1 MSEINAEHSV
11 VVNGAN
17 VPAISVR
24 QLDTS
29 VEMEFGKTTI
39 MSGMV
44 QQRKAAPA
52 NWFSREN
59 GEVEEIALLLIV
71 TPQIVR

>member
-1 MSEINAEHSV
+1 
-11 VVNGAN
+11 
-17 VPAISVR
+17 VR

-44 QQRKAAPA
+44 QQRKGANA
-52 NWFSREN
+52 NWFSREE
-59 GEVEEIALLLIV
+59 GEVEEIALMLIV